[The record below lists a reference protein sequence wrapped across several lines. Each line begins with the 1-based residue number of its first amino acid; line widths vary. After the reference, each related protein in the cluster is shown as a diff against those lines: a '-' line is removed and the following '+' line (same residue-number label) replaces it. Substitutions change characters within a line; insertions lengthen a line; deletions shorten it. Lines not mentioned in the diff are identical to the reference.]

1 MNSDPYEMFRSGDP
15 TAIRAGLI
23 RIRELA
29 ASRDERAEK
38 HVRGLVVLGCP
49 YDLDAAVAWQLQMK
63 KSSDAYALIM
73 QDDVV
78 KIKEGIMIMD
88 RLAREG
94 DGQAIKFFKLLHI
107 SRCPTDLDAAARWHI
122 QMRKELAT
130 HKAKEAAGGCMLI
143 VGLMIPLG
151 VSAVAVIRAL
161 C

>member
-1 MNSDPYEMFRSGDP
+1 MNSDPYEMFRSGNP
-15 TAIRAGLI
+15 SEVRLGLI

-29 ASRDERAEK
+29 AARDERAEK
-38 HVRGLVVLGCP
+38 HVRALVVLGCP
-49 YDLDAAVAWQLQMK
+49 HELEAAVAWQLQMK

-73 QDDVV
+73 QDDVA

-94 DGQAIKFFKLLHI
+94 DSEAIKFFKLLHI

-122 QMRKELAT
+122 QMRKDVAT
-130 HKAKEAAGGCMLI
+130 YKAKEAAGGCMLI

-151 VSAVAVIRAL
+151 LSAVAVIRVFG
-161 C
+161 

>member
-1 MNSDPYEMFRSGDP
+1 MNSDPYEMFRSGNP
-15 TAIRAGLI
+15 SEVRLGLI

-38 HVRGLVVLGCP
+38 HVRALVVLGCP
-49 YDLDAAVAWQLQMK
+49 YELDAAVVWQLQMK
-63 KSSDAYALIM
+63 KSSDAYALII
-73 QDDVV
+73 QDDVA

-94 DGQAIKFFKLLHI
+94 DSEAIKFFKLLHV

-122 QMRKELAT
+122 QMRKDVAT
-130 HKAKEAAGGCMLI
+130 YKAKEAAGGCMLI

-151 VSAVAVIRAL
+151 VSAVAVIRLL

>member
-1 MNSDPYEMFRSGDP
+1 MNSDPYEMFRSGNP
-15 TAIRAGLI
+15 SEVRLGLI

-29 ASRDERAEK
+29 AARDERAEK
-38 HVRGLVVLGCP
+38 HVRALVVLGCP
-49 YDLDAAVAWQLQMK
+49 YELDAAVAWQLQMK

-73 QDDVV
+73 QDDVA

-94 DGQAIKFFKLLHI
+94 DSEAIKFFKLLHV

-122 QMRKELAT
+122 QMRKDVAT
-130 HKAKEAAGGCMLI
+130 YKAKEAAGGCMLI

-151 VSAVAVIRAL
+151 VSAVAVIRLL